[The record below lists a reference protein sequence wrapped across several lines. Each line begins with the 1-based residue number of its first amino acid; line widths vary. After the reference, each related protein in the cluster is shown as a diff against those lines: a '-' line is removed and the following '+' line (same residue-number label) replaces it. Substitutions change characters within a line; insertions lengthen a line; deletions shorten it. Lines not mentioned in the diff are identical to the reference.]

1 MNPKDG
7 FDFNEIL
14 RSFLDQIRRWGQE
27 LRRELPLPLA
37 WRPFTVVF
45 VQQKDYYSFQNG
57 KINSTREVGFHLSLK
72 LKKRCIVGK
81 KRATEVS

>member
-7 FDFNEIL
+7 FDLNEIL
-14 RSFLDQIRRWGQE
+14 RSFLDQSRRWGQE
-27 LRRELPLPLA
+27 LQTRSS
-37 WRPFTVVF
+37 FTVSLASFTVAF
-45 VQQKDYYSFQNG
+45 VQRKGYYSFQNEQ
-57 KINSTREVGFHLSLK
+57 KNSTREVGFHLSLK